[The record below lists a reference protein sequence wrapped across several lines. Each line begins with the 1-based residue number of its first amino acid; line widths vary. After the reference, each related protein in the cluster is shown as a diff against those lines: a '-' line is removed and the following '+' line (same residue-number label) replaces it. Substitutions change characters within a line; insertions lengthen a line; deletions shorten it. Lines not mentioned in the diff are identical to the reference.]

1 MKRDVRVSKRAAVPR
16 SMKLESELRGRVVF
30 AFKVRR
36 DDFVRTY
43 EIIRTD
49 ELEEFLRGV

>member
-1 MKRDVRVSKRAAVPR
+1 MKRDVRVAKRAAVPR
-16 SMKLESELRGRVVF
+16 SMELESELRGRVVF

>member
-49 ELEEFLRGV
+49 ELEEFVRAA